1 MHHDFWPLCGFD
13 ALHRTPAGTL
23 QPTDTYWRWLLQRP
37 ELVLLPESCPAER
50 RLHGALQATP
60 TRAVPPAELQ
70 AIKDPDA
77 KSSYT
82 FFLRFRDGMLQAGT
96 LEAYYAQLMRSG
108 SITIPPLFIDL
119 VVQAIL
125 RNILAD
131 ETNAQVVRA
140 AELLFRPQRVA
151 LTDGRIISG
160 DQEAL
165 DTTNDTGGMGDLGRL
180 LLDNKVQLAA
190 AQMQV
195 LSTDNA
201 DKFWQSVAKPSYS
214 HRWLLDL
221 THEVSSQVGQ
231 GQHMFTVQLARSD
244 SGLKALARVLELW
257 INHFHAVQVRIQ
269 PLAKV
274 EDPAWR
280 WHIGLDAE
288 STALLNDLYTQQP
301 IDDKRMQRLI
311 SLFRLEFVNPAEMRA
326 DLAGK
331 PVYLGLAMAQDG
343 VLRVKPQ
350 NLLLNLPLAASS

>member
-13 ALHRTPAGTL
+13 GLQRTPAGTL
-23 QPTDTYWRWLLQRP
+23 QPTDAYWRWLLARP
-37 ELVLLPESCPAER
+37 ELVLLPESCPTER

-96 LEAYYAQLMRSG
+96 LEAYYTQLMRSG
-108 SITIPPLFIDL
+108 SITIPPLFINL

-140 AELLFRPQRVA
+140 AELLFRPQRIA

-160 DQEAL
+160 DQDAL

-195 LSTDNA
+195 LTTDNA
-201 DKFWQSVAKPSYS
+201 DKFWQSVAKPAYS

-257 INHFHAVQVRIQ
+257 ISHFLAVQVRIQ

-280 WHIGLDAE
+280 WHIGLDTE

-350 NLLLNLPLAASS
+350 NLLLNLPLAGAM